1 MGSGARGGALPRLLL
16 LLALAALP
24 GAAPGTCPGCK
35 GCMPACGVR
44 ARVRGVQ
51 GVHARGACPGAGG
64 AQYPHPRVLRGAGG
78 VGVRMLPPTASLWL
92 LQASSV
98 QGGRILPP
106 PEWGGGAQPAP
117 GEEGGVYGELP
128 APPVS
133 GVAGR
138 HLRCSGLPGW
148 GSPGGQGGGS
158 SSPGRCFGDGRGAVG
173 CPAQTGPGGGS
184 TPAPLATLPD
194 AASFPVSPPASERP
208 RSAAEAWVGGR
219 QGPHQAPGTGGS
231 WQRPPGDAPGVEG
244 NPVPAAAPEAK
255 ASRQQAPADLGLP
268 EAAHP
273 VPRGPA
279 EISGAG
285 NSSRPCPGCA
295 EGTGDP
301 GARPP
306 QPLSARDNEE
316 ALEASAAVTSV
327 AWPADGEAIVLD
339 LNATKGALEST
350 APAPESPEEPGSG
363 DPAGRASAPTQRPT
377 TGTTR
382 PSTTPGLSSDS
393 AETDLLLEAAGDAG
407 PGSPPPGART
417 PGLAPGS
424 AQKEESLE
432 LWLELASSSP
442 AQGAL
447 GHTDVT
453 WLPTEAPPSATDD
466 PAGLKTPEPP
476 SEQTASEIIDIDY
489 YDLFDG
495 DSHGGAEGLD
505 DFAAG
510 GPGAAKKPGD
520 KASSWSLHELYD
532 DFTPFDESDFYP
544 TTSFYTDGDEEGE
557 DDELDEPE
565 EDEEEDE
572 EEDGGAGLARD
583 LEDENGRAAPTP
595 AVPKTLAAEP
605 TSRRFVVPP
614 LQTFVVAGPGATARP
629 HPSKDLSPASVAG
642 ENGTECRSGYV
653 RHNNS
658 CKSVCDIFPS
668 YCHNGGQCYLV
679 ESLGAFCR

>member
-24 GAAPGTCPGCK
+24 GAA
-35 GCMPACGVR
+35 
-44 ARVRGVQ
+44 
-51 GVHARGACPGAGG
+51 
-64 AQYPHPRVLRGAGG
+64 
-78 VGVRMLPPTASLWL
+78 
-92 LQASSV
+92 
-98 QGGRILPP
+98 
-106 PEWGGGAQPAP
+106 
-117 GEEGGVYGELP
+117 
-128 APPVS
+128 
-133 GVAGR
+133 
-138 HLRCSGLPGW
+138 
-148 GSPGGQGGGS
+148 
-158 SSPGRCFGDGRGAVG
+158 
-173 CPAQTGPGGGS
+173 
-184 TPAPLATLPD
+184 
-194 AASFPVSPPASERP
+194 PASERP

-231 WQRPPGDAPGVEG
+231 WQHPPGDAPGVEG

-453 WLPTEAPPSATDD
+453 WLPTEALPSATDA

-679 ESLGAFCR
+679 ESLGAFCRCNTQDYIWHKGMRCESIITDFQVMCVAVGSAALVVLLLFMMTVFFAKKLYLLKTENNKLRKTKYRTPSELHNDNFSLSTIAEGSHPNDDPAAPHKLQESLKPCTKEEESFNIQNSTSPKHDSGKGEPDEAEVNCLQNNLT